1 MIYLGLDLGEVS
13 LGIARSDTGIIAYG
27 VETYRFPKEHY
38 RQAANYIAKYIKK
51 EKVDVV
57 VLGLPKHL
65 SSDIGKR
72 GETSIMFKELLIV
85 KTKAKVILWDER
97 FTTKQALDTMKEAG
111 LTSKKR
117 QEKKDLLAAVLIL
130 QNYLDYKGEKEN
142 GN

>member
-13 LGIARSDTGIIAYG
+13 LGIARSDTGLIAYG
-27 VETYRFPKEHY
+27 VETYRFKKDHY
-38 RQAANYIAKYIKK
+38 RQAANYISKYIKK
-51 EKVDVV
+51 EKIDVI

-65 SSDIGKR
+65 SGEIGKR
-72 GETSIMFKELLIV
+72 AEVSIMFQELITS
-85 KTKAKVILWDER
+85 KTKKEVILWDER

-117 QEKKDLLAAVLIL
+117 QEKKDLLAAILIL
-130 QNYLDYKGEKEN
+130 QNYLDYKGEKKN